1 VPQCWGPLD
10 VDERKSRGVNPG
22 GQYDVNNTQV
32 ACRAHHQW
40 RTTHPKLA
48 AERGIRVP
56 SWGDL

>member
-1 VPQCWGPLD
+1 
-10 VDERKSRGVNPG
+10 
-22 GQYDVNNTQV
+22 VNNTQV